1 MRALLTYHTG
11 ETTMEQTR
19 KAPLLSKAIGLGIAL
34 LVADSS
40 AHAYE
45 LYADEDTTVT
55 GNFLAVYGMFNSRK
69 NYDGSTGGSSWR
81 EGFIKYGL
89 SIDQTLNGL
98 GSVYGT
104 ANLVSSGTWGDG
116 DAAGLSDGSE
126 RTTKFDEAFAG
137 WRSGDLFPVL
147 GKDGVDVSYGRQ
159 VITLGDGFIV
169 NDDGLN
175 LGKGVAD
182 GELNR
187 GGAYYL
193 AARHAFDK
201 TAVLRLGGKEG
212 VHGSLMWIKSDNRAQ
227 ANTEMAAGTLE
238 YSAAPGTLGLTYIHG
253 IDVDD
258 HYASDFQKQREGMNI
273 YSLRGAGNAGV
284 ENAHFAFEYAWQDK
298 DAGPEKAWYTEAGYT
313 FADLPWTPDLTYR
326 YSRYSKNWDSMFN
339 GQNRGYGTWFQGEVA
354 GNYSGPFNSNTAI
367 QHVGLKLKPAETV
380 TIGALFF
387 DYKTLHTREA
397 LNLDG
402 REMDL
407 YVEWAVNEH
416 LIVTP
421 LVGLYKPEKDADS
434 GGNQVGG
441 NGTNVYSQLVVAVP
455 F

>member
-1 MRALLTYHTG
+1 
-11 ETTMEQTR
+11 MEQTLKTR
-19 KAPLLSKAIGLGIAL
+19 SLSKAVGLGIAL
-34 LVADSS
+34 LIADSS
-40 AHAYE
+40 AQAYE
-45 LYADEDTTVT
+45 LYADNDTKVT

-69 NYDGSTGGSSWR
+69 NYDGTTGGSSWR

-89 SIDQTLNGL
+89 SVDQTLGGL

-116 DAAGLSDGSE
+116 DAAGLTDGTE

-147 GKDGVDVSYGRQ
+147 GKDGVDLSFGRQ
-159 VITLGDGFIV
+159 IITLGDGFII

-182 GELNR
+182 GEFNR

-193 AARHAFDK
+193 AARHAFDE
-201 TAVLRLGGKEG
+201 TAVVRLGGKEG

-227 ANTEMAAGTLE
+227 AKTEMAASTLE
-238 YSAAPGTLGLTYIHG
+238 YTAAPGTLGLTYIHG
-253 IDVDD
+253 IKVDD
-258 HYASDFQKQREGMNI
+258 RFASDFQKQREGMNI
-273 YSLRGAGNAGV
+273 YSLRGAGNAGI

-298 DAGPEKAWYTEAGYT
+298 DTGPEKAWYTEAGYT
-313 FADLPWTPDLTYR
+313 FADLPWSPDVTYR
-326 YSRYSKNWDSMFN
+326 YSRYSKDWDSMFN
-339 GQNRGYGTWFQGEVA
+339 GFSRGYGTWFQGEVA
-354 GNYSGPFNSNTAI
+354 GNYAGPFNSNTAI
-367 QHVGLKLKPAETV
+367 QHVALKVKPAAPV

-387 DYKTLHTREA
+387 DYTTLHKGDA
-397 LNLDG
+397 LNLGG
-402 REMDL
+402 RELDL
-407 YVEWAVNEH
+407 YAEWAVSEH

-421 LVGLYKPEKDADS
+421 LVGLYKPKKDES
-434 GGNQVGG
+434 NGGNQVGG
-441 NGTNVYSQLVVAVP
+441 NGTNVYSQLTVAVP

>member
-1 MRALLTYHTG
+1 
-11 ETTMEQTR
+11 MEQTLKTR
-19 KAPLLSKAIGLGIAL
+19 SLSKAVGLGIAL
-34 LVADSS
+34 LIADSS
-40 AHAYE
+40 AQAYE
-45 LYADEDTTVT
+45 LYADNDTKVT

-69 NYDGSTGGSSWR
+69 NYDGTTGGSSWR

-89 SIDQTLNGL
+89 SVDQTLSGL

-116 DAAGLSDGSE
+116 DAAGLTDGTE

-147 GKDGVDVSYGRQ
+147 GKDGVDLSFGRQ
-159 VITLGDGFIV
+159 IITLGDGFII

-182 GELNR
+182 GEFNR

-193 AARHAFDK
+193 AARHAFDE
-201 TAVLRLGGKEG
+201 TAVVRLGGKEG

-227 ANTEMAAGTLE
+227 AKTEMAASTLE
-238 YSAAPGTLGLTYIHG
+238 YTAAPGTLGLTYIHG
-253 IDVDD
+253 IKVDD
-258 HYASDFQKQREGMNI
+258 RFASDFQKQREGMNI
-273 YSLRGAGNAGV
+273 YSLRGAGNAGI

-298 DAGPEKAWYTEAGYT
+298 DTGPEKAWYTEAGYT
-313 FADLPWTPDLTYR
+313 FADLPWSPDLTYR
-326 YSRYSKNWDSMFN
+326 YSRYSKDWDSMFN
-339 GQNRGYGTWFQGEVA
+339 GVSRGYGTWFQGEVA
-354 GNYSGPFNSNTAI
+354 GNYAGPFNSNTAI
-367 QHVGLKLKPAETV
+367 QHVALKVKPVAPV

-387 DYKTLHTREA
+387 DYTTLHKGDA

-402 REMDL
+402 RELDL
-407 YVEWAVNEH
+407 YAEWAVSEH

-421 LVGLYKPEKDADS
+421 LVGLYKPKKDGS
-434 GGNQVGG
+434 NGGNQVGG
-441 NGTNVYSQLVVAVP
+441 NGTNVYSQLTVAVP

>member
-1 MRALLTYHTG
+1 
-11 ETTMEQTR
+11 MEQTL
-19 KAPLLSKAIGLGIAL
+19 KARALPKAVGLGIAL
-34 LVADSS
+34 LIADSS
-40 AHAYE
+40 AQAYE
-45 LYADEDTTVT
+45 LYADNDTKVT

-69 NYDGSTGGSSWR
+69 NYDGTTGGSSWR

-89 SIDQTLNGL
+89 SVEQTLGGL
-98 GSVYGT
+98 GSAYGT
-104 ANLVSSGTWGDG
+104 ANMVSSGTWGDG
-116 DAAGLSDGSE
+116 DAAGITDGTE

-147 GKDGVDVSYGRQ
+147 GKDGVDVSFGRQ
-159 VITLGDGFIV
+159 VITLGDGFII

-182 GELNR
+182 GEFNR

-193 AARHAFDK
+193 AARHAFDE

-227 ANTEMAAGTLE
+227 AKTEMAASTLE
-238 YSAAPGTLGLTYIHG
+238 YTAAPGTLGLTYIHG

-258 HYASDFQKQREGMNI
+258 RYASDFQKQREGMNI
-273 YSLRGAGNAGV
+273 YSLRGAGNAGI
-284 ENAHFAFEYAWQDK
+284 ENAHFSFEYAWQDK

-313 FADLPWTPDLTYR
+313 FADLPWSPDLTYR
-326 YSRYSKNWDSMFN
+326 YSRYSKDWDSMFN
-339 GQNRGYGTWFQGEVA
+339 GVNRGYGTWFQGEVA

-367 QHVGLKLKPAETV
+367 QHVALKVKPLEPVTV
-380 TIGALFF
+380 GVLFF
-387 DYKTLHTREA
+387 DYKTLHKNNA
-397 LNLDG
+397 LDLDG
-402 REMDL
+402 RELDL
-407 YVEWAVNEH
+407 YAEWAVNEH

-421 LVGLYKPEKDADS
+421 LVGLYKPEKDES
-434 GGNQVGG
+434 NGGNQVGG
-441 NGTNVYSQLVVAVP
+441 NGTNVYSQLTVAVP

>member
-1 MRALLTYHTG
+1 
-11 ETTMEQTR
+11 MEQTLKTR
-19 KAPLLSKAIGLGIAL
+19 SLSKAVGLGIAL
-34 LVADSS
+34 LIADSS
-40 AHAYE
+40 AQAYE
-45 LYADEDTTVT
+45 LYADNDTKVT

-69 NYDGSTGGSSWR
+69 NYDGTTGGSSWR

-89 SIDQTLNGL
+89 SVDQTLSGL

-116 DAAGLSDGSE
+116 DAAGLTDGTE

-147 GKDGVDVSYGRQ
+147 GKDGVDLSFGRQ
-159 VITLGDGFIV
+159 IITLGDGFII

-182 GELNR
+182 GEFNR

-193 AARHAFDK
+193 AARHAFDE
-201 TAVLRLGGKEG
+201 TAVVRLGGKEG

-227 ANTEMAAGTLE
+227 AKTEMAASTLE
-238 YSAAPGTLGLTYIHG
+238 YTAAPGTLGLTYIHG
-253 IDVDD
+253 IKVDD
-258 HYASDFQKQREGMNI
+258 RFASDFQKQREGMNI
-273 YSLRGAGNAGV
+273 YSLRGAGNAGI
-284 ENAHFAFEYAWQDK
+284 ENAHFAFEYARQDK
-298 DAGPEKAWYTEAGYT
+298 DTGPEKAWYTEAGYT
-313 FADLPWTPDLTYR
+313 FADLPWSPDLTYR
-326 YSRYSKNWDSMFN
+326 YSRYSKDWDSMFN
-339 GQNRGYGTWFQGEVA
+339 GVSRGYGTWFQGEVA
-354 GNYSGPFNSNTAI
+354 GNYAGPFNSNTAI
-367 QHVGLKLKPAETV
+367 QHVALKVKPVAPV

-387 DYKTLHTREA
+387 DYTTLHKGDA

-402 REMDL
+402 RELDL
-407 YVEWAVNEH
+407 YAEWAVSEH

-421 LVGLYKPEKDADS
+421 LVGLYKPKKDGS
-434 GGNQVGG
+434 NGGNQVGG
-441 NGTNVYSQLVVAVP
+441 NGTNVYSQLTVAVP